1 MTPDGGAAGTAGD
14 LVGQLTGDPVA
25 QRQATLRLRARIS
38 ELPIAMVT
46 ATDRRYMP
54 SGRPLVTLQ
63 FDEDGVL
70 WFFAPSD
77 GSLAQDLETNARV
90 SVSYCD
96 SGRGLYVSL
105 SGFARFVYDPER
117 ILALWDD
124 RVLPWFPLGASD
136 SRLAL
141 LRVDVD
147 HGEYWDEPSSRMVR
161 LLARAQ
167 AKLLG
172 DPSLPRREP
181 ERVHLRRRQTGA
193 ETAS

>member
-1 MTPDGGAAGTAGD
+1 MSAAGAGPLD
-14 LVGQLTGDPVA
+14 AGHPKPSAEEPIA
-25 QRQATLRLRARIS
+25 QRQAALRLRARIGK
-38 ELPIAMVT
+38 LAIAMVT

-54 SGRPLVTLQ
+54 SSRPLLTLQ

-70 WFFAPSD
+70 WFFAQSE
-77 GSLAQDLETNARV
+77 GSLAQDLETNPRV
-90 SVSYCD
+90 SVGYCD
-96 SGRGLYVSL
+96 PGRGLYVSL

-117 ILALWDD
+117 ILALWDE
-124 RVLPWFPLGASD
+124 RVLPWFPLGPSD

-167 AKLLG
+167 ARLRG
-172 DPSLPRREP
+172 DPSLPPGEH
-181 ERVHLRRRQTGA
+181 ERLDLRGRQTRPGSA
-193 ETAS
+193 P

>member
-1 MTPDGGAAGTAGD
+1 VSADGGAAAIAGAHVGHLTQD
-14 LVGQLTGDPVA
+14 LVA
-25 QRQATLRLRARIS
+25 ERQSTLRLRARIGV
-38 ELPIAMVT
+38 LAVAMVT
-46 ATDRRYMP
+46 ATDRRFMP
-54 SGRPLVTLQ
+54 SSRPLVTLQ

-70 WFFAPSD
+70 WFFARSD
-77 GSLAQDLETNARV
+77 GSLAQDLETNPRV

-96 SGRGLYVSL
+96 PVRGLYVSL

-117 ILALWDD
+117 ILTLWDE
-124 RVLPWFPLGASD
+124 RVLPWFPQGASD

-172 DPSLPRREP
+172 DPSLPRRAP
-181 ERVHLRRRQTGA
+181 ERLYLRRRPAAT
-193 ETAS
+193 TAS